1 MWLSCCLSE
10 YCPKIEILVHACYV
24 VSVNTA
30 LRWDTS
36 SCMSCCLSEYFFIDT
51 EELQS
56 LVHVDQAQKPQGQL
70 TIEGTVDHRDADQV
84 LGIRL
89 GDSSPR
95 LYVVENT
102 GSIIGAQV

>member
-1 MWLSCCLSE
+1 MNTALRLRC
-10 YCPKIEILVHACYV
+10 HV

-30 LRWDTS
+30 LR
-36 SCMSCCLSEYFFIDT
+36 LRYYFIDT

-89 GDSSPR
+89 GDSSSR